1 MSAAVIPSAQ
11 APPLLS
17 VSELVVDFGPLRA
30 LAGVDLQ
37 IQPGELV
44 ALAGENGAG
53 KTTLVRCIAGDIAP
67 TAGEIRLAGRPVSP
81 NPVAAAREGVAVVWQ
96 DLALCDNL
104 DVASNLLLGRERRR
118 HLMSDIRFHAEAAT
132 LLGNLEIPLRDTT
145 RNVRSLSGGQRQLV
159 AVARAVARQPRLLL
173 LDEPTASLGV
183 KAAAQVE
190 ELINGLREQGTTIM
204 LACHS
209 LEQMFRLADRIVVL
223 RQGRVVADVKPGDV
237 HPDDVIALLSGQ
249 QVDAS
254 ARRQLTR
261 LHGLADRLVSA
272 DPSSSLSLIL
282 SALGAAL
289 GAERVCIH
297 LSTEQALVC
306 AASLGLPPALL
317 SEWARLPYGPAGG
330 PVGLAAAAEKPFVEE
345 NVRTGYAWA
354 PFSAL
359 AVATDV
365 ASSWSV
371 PVMGPG
377 GHLGVITVF
386 RQATGRPQ
394 PDQLDLVNLYA
405 GYAASAIERDR
416 LLDQVTARNRVLE
429 TIREMLET
437 LAGPIPAAEG
447 LGLALQS
454 LRQGLQAD
462 EVALLTEQPG
472 QPPVCRALA
481 SASMPDRR
489 RMASAVSTAL
499 LERAEQVLTA
509 GRRDGVARHL
519 DAAGGH
525 RFLAVTFGAPGGPT
539 ALLAGWHG
547 GGSWRDREDWAGGLS
562 GRAGAGGQAADA
574 TALLED
580 AAHSL
585 RLALEREEAAL
596 AHQEAAALRRSQELQ
611 RGFLSRLSHELRT
624 PLTAIRGYAS
634 SLLQPDV
641 TWDGESQQR
650 FLARIAAESARL
662 GRLVGDL
669 LDFSAI
675 ESGVLRLQRDWCE
688 LPFVLDAAV
697 ACLPPS
703 GAGLVEIECDPGLP
717 VVWADHDRLEQ
728 LFVNL
733 LDNAI
738 GHNPPGT
745 RVTVSAT
752 SEEPGAVV
760 ISVTDDGAGMPPELA
775 AAPFEP
781 MRRWRRTRTAGAGL
795 GLSIANGIVAAHG
808 GRMELEQPGRGT
820 RFRIFLPTELPGM
833 LAGDAEPSPGI
844 RRSAATTD
852 GLVPAIRNGPALRVI
867 NSSDITRD
875 EAGAGDR

>member
-183 KAAAQVE
+183 RAAAQVE

-223 RQGRVVADVKPGDV
+223 RQGRVVADVKPGDA

-462 EVALLTEQPG
+462 
-472 QPPVCRALA
+472 
-481 SASMPDRR
+481 
-489 RMASAVSTAL
+489 
-499 LERAEQVLTA
+499 
-509 GRRDGVARHL
+509 
-519 DAAGGH
+519 
-525 RFLAVTFGAPGGPT
+525 
-539 ALLAGWHG
+539 
-547 GGSWRDREDWAGGLS
+547 
-562 GRAGAGGQAADA
+562 
-574 TALLED
+574 
-580 AAHSL
+580 
-585 RLALEREEAAL
+585 
-596 AHQEAAALRRSQELQ
+596 
-611 RGFLSRLSHELRT
+611 
-624 PLTAIRGYAS
+624 
-634 SLLQPDV
+634 
-641 TWDGESQQR
+641 
-650 FLARIAAESARL
+650 
-662 GRLVGDL
+662 
-669 LDFSAI
+669 
-675 ESGVLRLQRDWCE
+675 
-688 LPFVLDAAV
+688 
-697 ACLPPS
+697 
-703 GAGLVEIECDPGLP
+703 
-717 VVWADHDRLEQ
+717 
-728 LFVNL
+728 
-733 LDNAI
+733 
-738 GHNPPGT
+738 
-745 RVTVSAT
+745 
-752 SEEPGAVV
+752 
-760 ISVTDDGAGMPPELA
+760 
-775 AAPFEP
+775 
-781 MRRWRRTRTAGAGL
+781 
-795 GLSIANGIVAAHG
+795 
-808 GRMELEQPGRGT
+808 
-820 RFRIFLPTELPGM
+820 
-833 LAGDAEPSPGI
+833 
-844 RRSAATTD
+844 
-852 GLVPAIRNGPALRVI
+852 
-867 NSSDITRD
+867 
-875 EAGAGDR
+875 

>member
-1 MSAAVIPSAQ
+1 MSAAVSPPAKSW
-11 APPLLS
+11 PLLS
-17 VSELVVDFGPLRA
+17 VSDLVVDFGPVRA
-30 LAGVDLQ
+30 LAGVDLE
-37 IQPGELV
+37 IRPGEVV

-67 TAGEIRLAGRPVSP
+67 TAGQIRLAGRPVSP
-81 NPVAAAREGVAVVWQ
+81 NPVAAARQGVSVVWQ

-118 HLMSDIRFHAEAAT
+118 HLLSDIRFHAAAAA
-132 LLGNLEIPLRDTT
+132 LIDGLGIPVHDTT
-145 RNVRSLSGGQRQLV
+145 RGVRSLSGGQRQLV
-159 AVARAVARQPRLLL
+159 AVARAMACEPRLLL

-183 KAAAQVE
+183 KEAAQVE
-190 ELINGLREQGTTIM
+190 QLIASLRGEGTTVL
-204 LACHS
+204 LACHDI
-209 LEQMFRLADRIVVL
+209 EQMFRLAGRIVVL
-223 RQGRVVADVKPGDV
+223 RQGRVVADVNPSAV
-237 HPDDVIALLSGQ
+237 HPDDVVALLYGQ
-249 QVDAS
+249 QVDSS

-261 LHGLADRLVSA
+261 LHGLTDRLVSA

-289 GAERVCIH
+289 GSERVCIH
-297 LSTEQALVC
+297 LRADTALIC
-306 AASLGLPPALL
+306 AASLGLPAGLL
-317 SEWARLPYGPAGG
+317 AEWSRLPYGPAGG
-330 PVGLAAAAEKPFVEE
+330 PVGLAAAAERPFVEE
-345 NVRTGYAWA
+345 DVRTGYAWA
-354 PFSAL
+354 PFSEL
-359 AVATDV
+359 ASAARV

-386 RQATGRPQ
+386 RQTTGRPQ
-394 PDQLDLVNLYA
+394 GDQLDLVNLYA

-416 LLDQVTARNRVLE
+416 LLEEVTARNRVLE

-437 LAGPIPAAEG
+437 LAGPIPVAEG

-462 EVALLTEQPG
+462 EVALLTLQDARAPL
-472 QPPVCRALA
+472 CRALA
-481 SASMPDRR
+481 VAAPANRRGAGRASV
-489 RMASAVSTAL
+489 ALHETAD
-499 LERAEQVLTA
+499 QVLA
-509 GRRDGVARHL
+509 VERRDGVARQL
-519 DAAGGH
+519 RSAAGE

-539 ALLAGWHG
+539 ALLAGWHSDAG
-547 GGSWRDREDWAGGLS
+547 WPDREGWQSGIS
-562 GRAGAGGQAADA
+562 GRGGAGGQAADA
-574 TALLED
+574 TALMED

-585 RLALEREEAAL
+585 RLALEREEAGL

-675 ESGVLRLQRDWCE
+675 ESGLLRLHCDWCDIP
-688 LPFVLDAAV
+688 LVIDAAV
-697 ACLPPS
+697 ACLPPAHGS
-703 GAGLVEIECDPGLP
+703 MVAVSCAPGLP
-717 VVWADHDRLEQ
+717 VAWADHDRLEQ

-745 RVTVSAT
+745 RVTVSAVV
-752 SEEPGAVV
+752 EGPGAIA
-760 ISVTDDGAGMPPELA
+760 ISVTDDGAGLPPELA

-781 MRRWRRTRTAGAGL
+781 MRRRRTRTAGAGL

-808 GRMELEQPGRGT
+808 GRLELEQPARGT
-820 RFRIFLPTELPGM
+820 RFRIVLPTEL
-833 LAGDAEPSPGI
+833 AGRP
-844 RRSAATTD
+844 
-852 GLVPAIRNGPALRVI
+852 
-867 NSSDITRD
+867 
-875 EAGAGDR
+875 AGDRVAAVATSAAANGHSPAATNGGGPATGNGRVSAAPARADAGD